1 VRRRNAVGQARSALE
16 NARRRALAIALV
28 AASLA
33 ATLLAL
39 GALAPV
45 AVARTASAG
54 EEALPSGL
62 VAAAPP
68 LAKAGSRLLRAR
80 EAAAA
85 AGGISLTPSSTRPYY
100 VCPEGTCQAIVDPQ
114 PVQKTVHG
122 KRRLALPDGTPLQGS
137 GEKGGYDPQDLQSA
151 YDIPT
156 TGGAGETIAIVDA
169 YGFQEAEQSLA
180 VYRERYGL
188 PPCTTA
194 NGCFRKVNQK
204 GQESDYPVEN
214 GWNSEQALDIEM
226 VSAACPEC
234 HILLVQADTASE
246 TALGAAENTAVK
258 LGAIEV
264 SNSWSSP
271 EQECN
276 LTKCEKYEEEYF
288 EHPGVMLFF
297 AGGDN
302 AYDNYY
308 EGADSPDYPASLPSV
323 VAVGGTV
330 LYRADNARGW
340 SEEPWY
346 EPSDRD
352 GGGSGC
358 SRFPKPSWQTDP
370 GCAGRMT
377 VDVAADGACESPMS
391 VYAGKWELICGT
403 SASSPLVAGIEA
415 HAEEYVRSLP
425 GAEAF
430 YEAVSGLN
438 DVTTGVNGK
447 CSDAPEVAYFC
458 RAEEGY
464 DGPTGNGTPEGPLQ
478 VGTAAPTVTT
488 RGPSAVSA
496 SQATLR
502 GYVSPRGLATS
513 YWFEYGTSTGY
524 GSRIPV
530 PEGSVGTTG
539 QQVSETV
546 ELQPQSAYHYRL
558 VASNVDGT
566 SYGSD
571 EAFSTGAPSVTGVS
585 PGTDAAS
592 GGATVTVTGA
602 NFLGATAVDFGS
614 RPSPQFTVQSDG
626 SISAQA
632 PPGTGAVQVTVTT
645 PLATSASGD
654 ADRFV
659 YDPPGSVL
667 AWGENSG
674 DLGDGELEGSE
685 VPVEVHG
692 LSEAQALAAG
702 WGQSVALLQG
712 GKLLAWGENEFG
724 VVGDGTYDQRTTPV
738 GVCALGVSECP
749 DGPYLEEVTAVS
761 AGRLPTLALL
771 ADGTVAAW
779 GGNLYG
785 DLATDTERNPY
796 PLPVCTVLE
805 SPCKPENYL
814 REVVEIA
821 AGADFSLARLRDGTV
836 MAWGENAQGELG
848 DGTTTGPE
856 TCDAENQG
864 CSRIPR
870 PVSGLGEVAAIA
882 AGSFDGLAL
891 LRNGTV
897 MAWGADEFGQ
907 LGDGA
912 DKLSSVPRA
921 VCAIGED
928 KSPCRSELGEVRAI
942 SGGFYNGY
950 ALLNDGTVAAWGYN
964 GEGALGDGETT
975 GPQACKEEKIKF
987 ACGLGPGLVQ
997 GLSGV
1002 RTLAQGEYAWGGLA
1016 ELEDGQL
1023 QTWGSGNWGV
1033 IGDGT
1038 VAASDVPVGV
1048 CAPFVYGPCPSGPFL
1063 HGAFTAIAS
1072 GTHDLAALPP
1082 VSGPVVSS
1090 LTPDTGPAA
1099 GGTDVTILGGYLQD
1113 ASAVD
1118 FGGVA
1123 ASEFQVRSDDEILAV
1138 APPGSGAVAVTV
1150 TTPQGT
1156 SSTESEDE
1164 FTYEGA
1170 PTVVT
1175 EAASHVEADAATLN
1189 ASVDPDGETVDECRF
1204 EYGTTPAYGTSVP
1217 CSSLPGSGIGYVAV
1231 SANVSGL
1238 QRGSAYY
1245 FRAVAGNLEG
1255 TGVGAQQTF
1264 TTQQFPEL
1272 GRCVKAASAHA
1283 RYKTSACTKLS
1294 AGGDSGK
1301 YEWQPWP
1308 LANPHF
1314 TLTLEKVPLEVA
1326 AGKTTKAFVILECAS
1341 GSAQGEYTGPQT
1353 ATMSL
1358 VLSGCGL
1365 RLLGTQSCS
1374 SPGAAAGE
1382 VRVAD
1387 LPAQLGFIEDGPKPS
1402 VGWALNS
1409 PTSGPLAT
1417 FNCETIPTSLQGSVI
1432 GAVQPV
1438 DKMGQTDALA
1448 YKGSEGAQTP
1458 ESFEGGAQD
1467 TLELDSYDLA
1477 PVSLDTDGAIA
1488 NAEAVEIRAV
1498 E

>member
-1 VRRRNAVGQARSALE
+1 MELRG
-16 NARRRALAIALV
+16 RRAV
-28 AASLA
+28 LA
-33 ATLLAL
+33 ALAGIVLAL

-45 AVARTASAG
+45 AVARTADVA

-62 VAAAPP
+62 LAAP
-68 LAKAGSRLLRAR
+68 LLGKAGSRTLQARA
-80 EAAAA
+80 AAAA
-85 AGGISLTPSSTRPYY
+85 AGGISLTPSTTRPYY

-114 PVQKTVHG
+114 PVRKTVHG

-151 YDIPT
+151 YDSPA

-169 YGFQEAEQSLA
+169 YGFPEAEKSLA

-204 GQESDYPVEN
+204 GQESTYPAEG
-214 GWNSEQALDIEM
+214 GWDSEQALDIEM

-234 HILLVQADTASE
+234 RILLVQAATASE
-246 TALGAAENTAVK
+246 SALGAAENTAVK

-276 LTKCEKYEEEYF
+276 LTQCERYEKEYF
-288 EHPGVMLFF
+288 DHPGVMLFF

-302 AYDNYY
+302 AYDNYFK
-308 EGADSPDYPASLPSV
+308 GASSPDYPASLPSV
-323 VAVGGTV
+323 VAVGGTE

-340 SEEPWY
+340 SEVPWY
-346 EPSDRD
+346 EPNSRD

-358 SRFPKPSWQTDP
+358 SRFPKPSWQGDP

-377 VDVAADGACESPMS
+377 VDVAADGACETPVS
-391 VYAGKWELICGT
+391 VYDGHWEDICGT

-430 YEAVSGLN
+430 YEAASGLN
-438 DVTTGVNGK
+438 DVTSGVNGK

-478 VGTAAPTVTT
+478 VGAAAPIATT
-488 RGPSAVSA
+488 RGPSGVGA
-496 SQATLR
+496 SQATLH

-524 GSRIPV
+524 GSRVPV
-530 PEGSVGTTG
+530 PEGSVGTSG
-539 QQVSETV
+539 QQVSGTV
-546 ELQPQSAYHYRL
+546 ELQAQTDYHYRL
-558 VASNVDGT
+558 VASNADGT
-566 SYGSD
+566 GYGAD
-571 EAFSTGAPSVTGVS
+571 DAFSTAAPTVTGVS

-602 NFLGATAVDFGS
+602 NLLGATAVDFGS
-614 RPSPQFTVQSDG
+614 RPAPEFAVQSDG
-626 SISAQA
+626 SITAQT
-632 PPGTGAVQVTVTT
+632 PPGAGAVHVTVTT
-645 PLATSASGD
+645 PFGTSAGGGE
-654 ADRFV
+654 DRFV

-667 AWGENSG
+667 AWGKNSG
-674 DLGDGELEGSE
+674 DLGDGELEDSE
-685 VPVEVHG
+685 APVEVHALG
-692 LSEAQALAAG
+692 EAQALSAG
-702 WGQSVALLQG
+702 WSQSVALQQS

-724 VVGDGTYDQRTTPV
+724 VVGDGTYQQRTAPV
-738 GVCALGVSECP
+738 GVCAVGVSACP

-771 ADGTVAAW
+771 ANGTVAAW

-805 SPCKPENYL
+805 SPCQPENYL

-821 AGADFSLARLRDGTV
+821 AGADFSLARLRNGTV

-856 TCDAENQG
+856 TCDAENEA

-891 LRNGTV
+891 LKNGTV

-907 LGDGA
+907 LGDGT
-912 DKLSSVPRA
+912 DKPSSVPRP
-921 VCAIGED
+921 VCAIGEA
-928 KSPCRSELGEVRAI
+928 KAPCKGELGEVRSI
-942 SGGFYNGY
+942 SGAAYDGY
-950 ALLNDGTVAAWGYN
+950 ALLKSGTVAAWGYN
-964 GEGALGDGETT
+964 GEGALGNGEMS
-975 GPQACKEEKIKF
+975 GPQTCKVEKGKYS
-987 ACGLGPGLVQ
+987 CGMGPGLVQ

-1002 RTLAQGEYAWGGLA
+1002 RALAQGEYAWGGLA

-1023 QTWGSGNWGV
+1023 QAWGSGNWGA

-1038 VAASDVPVGV
+1038 TASSDTPVGV
-1048 CAPFVYGPCPSGPFL
+1048 CAPFAYGPCPSGPFI
-1063 HGAFTAIAS
+1063 HGAFTAIAAGS
-1072 GTHDLAALPP
+1072 HDLAALPP
-1082 VSGPVVSS
+1082 VSGPVVDS

-1099 GGTDVTILGGYLQD
+1099 GGTEVTILGGDLED

-1150 TTPQGT
+1150 TTPDGT

-1164 FTYEGA
+1164 FTYQGA
-1170 PTVVT
+1170 PAVVT
-1175 EAASHVEADAATLN
+1175 GAASHVEADAATLG
-1189 ASVDPDGETVDECRF
+1189 ASVDPDGETVGECRF
-1204 EYGTTPAYGTSVP
+1204 EYGTTPAYGASVP
-1217 CSSLPGSGIGYVAV
+1217 CSSLPGSGTGHVAV

-1238 QRGSAYY
+1238 QRGTTYY
-1245 FRAVAGNLEG
+1245 YRAVASNADGA
-1255 TGVGAQQTF
+1255 GVGAQQTF
-1264 TTQQFPEL
+1264 VTRQFPEL
-1272 GRCVKAASAHA
+1272 GRCLKTATAHS
-1283 RYKTSACTKLS
+1283 RYKTSACTTLS
-1294 AGGDSGK
+1294 AGANSGK

-1314 TLTLEKVPLEVA
+1314 TLTLEKVPLE
-1326 AGKTTKAFVILECAS
+1326 AGPGKDTKATVLLECAS

-1365 RLLGTQSCS
+1365 RFFGTAVCS
-1374 SPGAAAGE
+1374 SAGAAAGE
-1382 VRVAD
+1382 VRVPD
-1387 LPAQLGFIEDGPKPS
+1387 LPAQLGFIEDGSKPS

-1417 FNCETIPTSLQGSVI
+1417 FTCEKVPVTLQGSVI

-1438 DKMGQTDALA
+1438 DKMSQTAKVA
-1448 YKGSEGAQTP
+1448 YKGSEGAQSP
-1458 ESFEGGAQD
+1458 ESFEGGALD
-1467 TLELDSYDLA
+1467 TLVLDSYEVT
-1477 PVSLDTDGAIA
+1477 PVSLDTSGAIA
-1488 NAEAVEIRAV
+1488 SAEAVEIRAV

>member
-1 VRRRNAVGQARSALE
+1 VGQAHGALG
-16 NARRRALAIALV
+16 NARRRTLAVTLV
-28 AASLA
+28 VASLA

-39 GALAPV
+39 AALAPL

-62 VAAAPP
+62 LAAARPP
-68 LAKAGSRLLRAR
+68 GKPGSRLLRAR

-85 AGGISLTPSSTRPYY
+85 EGGISLTPSTTRPYY

-114 PVQKTVHG
+114 PVGKTVKG
-122 KRRLALPDGTPLQGS
+122 RRRLALPDGALLQGS
-137 GEKGGYDPQDLQSA
+137 GEKGGFDPQDLQSA

-169 YGFQEAEQSLA
+169 YGFKEAEAALA

-194 NGCFRKVNQK
+194 DGCFRKVNQK
-204 GQESDYPVEN
+204 GQESGYPVED

-234 HILLVQADTASE
+234 HILLVQADNASE
-246 TALGAAENTAVK
+246 TALGTAENTAVK

-271 EQECN
+271 EQQCN
-276 LTKCEKYEEEYF
+276 LAQCEKYEKEYF
-288 EHPGVMLFF
+288 DHPGVMLFF

-302 AYDNYY
+302 AYDNYFK
-308 EGADSPDYPASLPSV
+308 GADSPDYPASLPSV

-346 EPSDRD
+346 EPQYRD

-358 SRFPKPSWQTDP
+358 SRFPKPSWQADP

-391 VYAGKWELICGT
+391 VYDGKWELICGT

-438 DVTTGVNGK
+438 DITKGVNGK

-478 VGTAAPTVTT
+478 VGAAAPIADT

-496 SQATLR
+496 SQATLH

-513 YWFEYGTSTGY
+513 YWFEYGTSNGY
-524 GSRIPV
+524 GSEVPV
-530 PEGSVGTTG
+530 PDGSVGTTG

-558 VASNVDGT
+558 VASNADGT
-566 SYGSD
+566 SYGPD
-571 EAFSTGAPSVTGVS
+571 EAFSTGAPSVTAVS
-585 PGTDAAS
+585 PDTAAAS
-592 GGATVTVTGA
+592 GGVTVTVTGA

-614 RPSPQFTVQSDG
+614 RPAPQFTVLSED
-626 SISAQA
+626 SVDAQA
-632 PPGTGAVQVTVTT
+632 PAGTGAVQVTVIT
-645 PLATSASGD
+645 PFGSSTSGGE
-654 ADRFV
+654 DRFV
-659 YDPPGSVL
+659 YDPPGSLL
-667 AWGENSG
+667 AWGQNSG
-674 DLGDGELEGSE
+674 DLGDGELEDSE

-692 LSEAQALAAG
+692 LGEAQALSAG
-702 WGQSVALLQG
+702 WDQSLALVRG
-712 GKLLAWGENEFG
+712 GKLMAWGDDEFG
-724 VVGDGTYDQRTTPV
+724 VVGDGTYEQRTTPV

-796 PLPVCTVLE
+796 PLPVCTMVE

-848 DGTTTGPE
+848 DGSTTGPE
-856 TCDAENQG
+856 TCDAENEACG
-864 CSRIPR
+864 RVPR

-882 AGSFDGLAL
+882 AGSFDGYAL

-897 MAWGADEFGQ
+897 MAWGAGEYGE

-921 VCAIGED
+921 VCAIGEA
-928 KSPCRSELGEVRAI
+928 KAPCKGELDEVRSI
-942 SGGFYNGY
+942 SGGAYDGY
-950 ALLNDGTVAAWGYN
+950 ALLKNGTVAAWGYN
-964 GEGALGDGETT
+964 GEGALGDGETS
-975 GPQACKEEKIKF
+975 GPQTCKAEKAKYS
-987 ACGLGPGLVQ
+987 CGVGPGLVQ

-1002 RTLAQGEYAWGGLA
+1002 RALAQGEYAWGGLA

-1023 QTWGSGNWGV
+1023 QTWGSGNWGA
-1033 IGDGT
+1033 IGDG
-1038 VAASDVPVGV
+1038 ALADSDLPVGV
-1048 CAPFVYGPCPSGPFL
+1048 CAPFAYGPCPSGPYL
-1063 HGAFTAIAS
+1063 HGAFTAIAA
-1072 GTHDLAALPP
+1072 GTHDLVALPS

-1090 LTPDTGPAA
+1090 LTPDTGPAS
-1099 GGTDVTILGGYLQD
+1099 GGTDVTILGGDLQD

-1118 FGGVA
+1118 FGGTA

-1138 APPGSGAVAVTV
+1138 APPGGGAVAVTV

-1156 SSTESEDE
+1156 SGTDSEDE
-1164 FTYEGA
+1164 FTYQGA
-1170 PTVVT
+1170 PAVLTG
-1175 EAASHVEADAATLN
+1175 AASHVEADAATLN
-1189 ASVDPDGETVDECRF
+1189 ASVDPDGESVSECRF
-1204 EYGTTPAYGTSVP
+1204 EYGTTPEYGASVP
-1217 CSSLPGSGIGYVAV
+1217 CSAPPGSGTGYVAV
-1231 SANVSGL
+1231 SANLSGL
-1238 QRGSAYY
+1238 QRGTVYY
-1245 FRAVAGNLEG
+1245 FRAVAANAEG
-1255 TGVGAQQTF
+1255 TGEGAQRTF
-1264 TTQQFPEL
+1264 TTQRFPEL
-1272 GRCVKAASAHA
+1272 GRCVKGATSHA
-1283 RYKTSACTKLS
+1283 RYKTSACTTLS
-1294 AGGDSGK
+1294 AGGDTGK

-1308 LANPHF
+1308 LANPRF
-1314 TLTLEKVPLEVA
+1314 TLTLEKIPLEEA
-1326 AGKTTKAFVILECAS
+1326 AGKDGKALVILECAS

-1353 ATMSL
+1353 ATLSL
-1358 VLSGCGL
+1358 VLDGCGL
-1365 RLLGTQSCS
+1365 RLLGTLPCA

-1382 VRVAD
+1382 IRMAD
-1387 LPAQLGFIEDGPKPS
+1387 VPAQLGFIEDGAKPS

-1417 FNCETIPTSLQGSVI
+1417 FDCESVASSLQGSVI

-1438 DKMGQTDALA
+1438 DKMTQSATLA
-1448 YKGSEGAQTP
+1448 FRGSEAVQDP
-1458 ESFEGGAQD
+1458 ESFEGGARD
-1467 TLELDSYDLA
+1467 TLVLDSYGVT
-1477 PVSLDTDGAIA
+1477 PVSLDTAGTIA
-1488 NAEAVEIRAV
+1488 SAEAVEIRTD

>member
-1 VRRRNAVGQARSALE
+1 VRRRSAVGKAGRGASVVVVLAT
-16 NARRRALAIALV
+16 ALAGLALV
-28 AASLA
+28 LGVLAPLA
-33 ATLLAL
+33 A
-39 GALAPV
+39 
-45 AVARTASAG
+45 ARTATAG
-54 EEALPSGL
+54 DEALPSGL
-62 VAAAPP
+62 LVAAPA
-68 LAKAGSRLLRAR
+68 LGKAGSRLLQAR
-80 EAAAA
+80 EAAAV

-114 PVQKTVHG
+114 PARKTVRG
-122 KRRLALPDGTPLQGS
+122 KRRLALPDGALLQGS
-137 GEKGGYDPQDLQSA
+137 GEKGGFDPQDLQSA
-151 YDIPT
+151 YDIPA
-156 TGGAGETIAIVDA
+156 TGGAGETVAIVDA
-169 YGFQEAEQSLA
+169 YGFPEAEDSLA

-204 GQESDYPVEN
+204 GQESGYPAEA
-214 GWNSEQALDIEM
+214 GWDSEQALDIEM

-234 HILLVQADTASE
+234 HILLVQAATANE

-276 LTKCEKYEEEYF
+276 VAQCEKYEKEYF
-288 EHPGVMLFF
+288 DHPDVMLFF

-302 AYDNYY
+302 GYDNTFK
-308 EGADSPDYPASLPSV
+308 GADSPDYPASLPSV

-330 LYRADNARGW
+330 LRRADNARGW

-346 EPSDRD
+346 EPAARD

-358 SRFPKPSWQTDP
+358 SRFPKPSWQTDA

-391 VYAGKWELICGT
+391 VYDGKWELICGT

-438 DVTTGVNGK
+438 DVTTGANGK
-447 CSDAPEVAYFC
+447 CSDEPEVAYFC

-478 VGTAAPTVTT
+478 VGTAEPIATT
-488 RGPSAVSA
+488 RGPSAVGA
-496 SQATLR
+496 SQATLH

-513 YWFEYGTSTGY
+513 YWFEYGTSTDY
-524 GSRIPV
+524 GSRVPV
-530 PEGSVGTTG
+530 PEASVGTTG
-539 QQVSETV
+539 QPVSEAV
-546 ELQPQSAYHYRL
+546 ELQPQAAYHYRL
-558 VASNVDGT
+558 VASNADGT
-566 SYGSD
+566 SYGAD

-602 NFLGATAVDFGS
+602 NFLGATAVSFGS
-614 RPSPQFTVQSDG
+614 RPAPEFSVQSDG
-626 SISAQA
+626 SLTAQA
-632 PPGTGAVQVTVTT
+632 PPGTGAVQVSVTT
-645 PLATSASGD
+645 PFATSTAGGE
-654 ADRFV
+654 DRFA

-667 AWGENSG
+667 AWGQNSG
-674 DLGDGELEGSE
+674 DLGNDELEDSE
-685 VPVEVHG
+685 VPVEVHA
-692 LSEAQALAAG
+692 LSEAQALSAG
-702 WGQSVALLQG
+702 WNQSVALLQG
-712 GKLLAWGENEFG
+712 GNLLAWGDNEFG
-724 VVGDGTYDQRTTPV
+724 VVGDGTYEQRTTPV
-738 GVCALGVSECP
+738 GVCAVGVSECP

-771 ADGTVAAW
+771 ANGTVAAW

-796 PLPVCTVLE
+796 PLPVCTVVE

-821 AGADFSLARLRDGTV
+821 AGADFSLARLRNGTV

-856 TCDAENQG
+856 TCDAENQACG
-864 CSRIPR
+864 RIPR

-891 LRNGTV
+891 LKNGTV

-921 VCAIGED
+921 VCAIGEA
-928 KSPCRSELGEVRAI
+928 KAPCKGELGEVRSI

-950 ALLNDGTVAAWGYN
+950 ALLKNGTVAAWGYN
-964 GEGALGDGETT
+964 GEGALGNAELT
-975 GPQACKEEKIKF
+975 GPQSCKVEKIKY
-987 ACGLGPGLVQ
+987 ACGFGPGLVK

-1002 RTLAQGEYAWGGLA
+1002 AALAQGEYAWGGLA

-1033 IGDGT
+1033 LGDGT
-1038 VAASDVPVGV
+1038 SADTDIPVGV
-1048 CAPFVYGPCPSGPFL
+1048 CAPFAYGPCPSGPFL
-1063 HGAFTAIAS
+1063 HGAFTAIAAGS
-1072 GTHDLAALPP
+1072 HDLAALPP

-1090 LTPDTGPAA
+1090 LAPDAGPAS
-1099 GGTDVTILGGYLQD
+1099 GGTEVTILGGDLQG
-1113 ASAVD
+1113 AAAVD

-1123 ASEFQVRSDDEILAV
+1123 ASGFQVRSDDEILAV

-1150 TTPQGT
+1150 TTPEGT
-1156 SSTESEDE
+1156 SGTQAEDV
-1164 FTYEGA
+1164 FTYQGA
-1170 PTVVT
+1170 PAVVT
-1175 EAASHVEADAATLN
+1175 EAASHVEAASATLN
-1189 ASVDPDGETVDECRF
+1189 ASVDPDGETVEGCRF

-1217 CSSLPGSGIGYVAV
+1217 CSSLPGSGTGHVAV
-1231 SANVSGL
+1231 SATVSGL
-1238 QRGSAYY
+1238 KRGTAYY
-1245 FRAVAGNLEG
+1245 FRAVASNAGG
-1255 TGVGAQQTF
+1255 AGVGAQQTF
-1264 TTQQFPEL
+1264 ATQQFPEL
-1272 GRCVKAASAHA
+1272 GRCVKAAAARA
-1283 RYKTSACTKLS
+1283 RYKTSACTTLS

-1314 TLTLEKVPLEVA
+1314 TLTLEKIPLETA
-1326 AGKTTKAFVILECAS
+1326 AGKGTKASVILECAS

-1358 VLSGCGL
+1358 VLKGCGL
-1365 RLLGTQSCS
+1365 HFLGIVPCS
-1374 SPGAAAGE
+1374 SERAAAGE
-1382 VRVAD
+1382 VRAQD
-1387 LPAQLGFIEDGPKPS
+1387 IPAQIGFIEDGSKPS
-1402 VGWALNS
+1402 VGWALGS

-1417 FNCETIPTSLQGSVI
+1417 FGCENVPASLQGSVI
-1432 GAVQPV
+1432 GAVQPI
-1438 DKMGQTDALA
+1438 DKMSQTAKLA

-1467 TLELDSYDLA
+1467 TLVLDSYDVA
-1477 PVSLDTDGAIA
+1477 PVSLDTSGAIDS
-1488 NAEAVEIRAV
+1488 AEAVEIRAM